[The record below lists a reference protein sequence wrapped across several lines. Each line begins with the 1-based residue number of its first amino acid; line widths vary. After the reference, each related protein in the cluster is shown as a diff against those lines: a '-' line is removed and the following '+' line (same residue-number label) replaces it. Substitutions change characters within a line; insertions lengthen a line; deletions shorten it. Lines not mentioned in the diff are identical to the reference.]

1 MPRIRPGDDL
11 AALLIEAL
19 RRERIELGRRDILV
33 VAQKIVSKAEN
44 RYLDLDT
51 VTPGEQA
58 RELAAI
64 TGKDAALVEAI
75 LREATEVLR
84 AKPNVL
90 IVVTRSGLVMANAGV
105 DQSNI
110 EREDHYRC
118 VLLLPEDPDRS
129 AARLKERLEAHFDTD
144 IGVIISDSVGRAWRL
159 GSVGL
164 AIGAAG
170 VPSLWDRR
178 GEVDLSGRALEATE
192 VGFAD
197 AVAAAAVLAL
207 GEAAEG
213 RPAAVVRGLDWNAPE
228 QPASAL
234 VRPRSEDLFR

>member
-11 AALLIEAL
+11 AGLLIEAL
-19 RRERIELGRRDILV
+19 GRERIELRRRDILV
-33 VAQKIVSKAEN
+33 VAQKIVSKAED
-44 RYLDLDT
+44 RYLDLDS
-51 VTPGEQA
+51 VTPGVTA
-58 RELAAI
+58 RELAAV
-64 TGKDAALVEAI
+64 TGKEARLVEAI
-75 LREATEVLR
+75 LGEATQVLR
-84 AKPNVL
+84 AKPNIL
-90 IVVTRSGLVMANAGV
+90 IVVARGGLVMANAGV

-110 EREDHYRC
+110 ERGDHDRR
-118 VLLLPEDPDRS
+118 VLLLPEHPDRS
-129 AARLKERLEAHFDTD
+129 AARLKERLEAYFGID
-144 IGVIISDSVGRAWRL
+144 IAVIISDSVGRAWRL